1 MDNPPVHCD
10 QPMQASYKDNGRVNY
25 VCARGCG
32 HRLWWPPADT
42 TRGRQSVYSRPRS
55 CKLCGGA
62 LPSDAHPVTQYHR
75 RCRDKLKRQRMKDET
90 AFRSETRRAKRVPT
104 EAMKAEKE
112 RSLAGIRR
120 KKS

>member
-1 MDNPPVHCD
+1 
-10 QPMQASYKDNGRVNY
+10 
-25 VCARGCG
+25 
-32 HRLWWPPADT
+32 
-42 TRGRQSVYSRPRS
+42 
-55 CKLCGGA
+55 
-62 LPSDAHPVTQYHR
+62 
-75 RCRDKLKRQRMKDET
+75 MKDET